1 MTGLEVGKLNKLS
14 STKDEILHLLKKY
27 KKLAVTELESFL
39 GITGMAVRRH
49 LNQLET
55 ESLIQTET
63 IRKNMGRPVQLYS
76 LTNVGEEWFP
86 KNYSAMTVDFLKD
99 IEELSG
105 REMVDALFKK
115 REARLEEKYK
125 ARTESKSLK
134 ERIAELADIQNENG
148 YMVEWNENSEG
159 EFEFIEYNCPIFKV
173 ATNYNKACS
182 CEHSLFQKVLQTDKV
197 EQVCCMAKGG
207 DFCKYVIK

>member
-1 MTGLEVGKLNKLS
+1 M
-14 STKDEILHLLKKY
+14 STKDEIMHLLKKY
-27 KKLAVTELESFL
+27 KRLSVSELEGHL

-49 LNQLET
+49 LNQLEA
-55 ESLIQTET
+55 EDNIKTET

-76 LTNVGEEWFP
+76 LTRTGEEWFP
-86 KNYSAMTVDFLKD
+86 KNYSAMTVDFLRD

-105 REMVDALFKK
+105 PEMVDALFQK

-125 ARTESKSLK
+125 ARIEDNDLK
-134 ERIAELADIQNENG
+134 ERVAVLADIQNENG
-148 YMVEWNENSEG
+148 YMVEWQENENG
-159 EFEFIEYNCPIFKV
+159 EFEFVEYNCPIFKV
-173 ATNYNKACS
+173 ASNYHKACS

-207 DFCKYVIK
+207 DFCKYVIKSS